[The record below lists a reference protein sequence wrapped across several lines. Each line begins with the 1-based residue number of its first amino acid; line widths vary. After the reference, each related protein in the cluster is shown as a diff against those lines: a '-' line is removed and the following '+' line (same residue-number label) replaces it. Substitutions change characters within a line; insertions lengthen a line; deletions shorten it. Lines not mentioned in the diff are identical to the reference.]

1 MCKIISPSA
10 GEKTRTV
17 PLLYVRDQCESSE
30 PYRRAIL
37 LLYPYRSH
45 RAMLMTSAG
54 STLMCLDETIK
65 QHCHPVSNR
74 SLNVKKK

>member
-1 MCKIISPSA
+1 MCKIIAPSA

-37 LLYPYRSH
+37 LLYPYKSH
-45 RAMLMTSAG
+45 RATPMMSEV
-54 STLMCLDETIK
+54 STLICLEIFG
-65 QHCHPVSNR
+65 Q
-74 SLNVKKK
+74 